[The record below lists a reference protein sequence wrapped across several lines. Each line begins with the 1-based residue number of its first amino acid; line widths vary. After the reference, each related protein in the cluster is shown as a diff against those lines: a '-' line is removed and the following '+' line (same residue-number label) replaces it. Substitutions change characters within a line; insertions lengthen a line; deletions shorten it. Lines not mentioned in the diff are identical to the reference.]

1 MGELLEA
8 ESEQRNKCQDELLLG
23 LEGVPLGFPDV
34 EDI

>member
-8 ESEQRNKCQDELLLG
+8 KREQRNKCPDELILG